1 MQKFWALAVFS
12 GLVVTAAS
20 SGAMFLAGVPVA
32 GHAATRRRCREGHDR
47 VGEGSNR
54 RVDPT

>member
-20 SGAMFLAGVPVA
+20 SGAIFLVGVPVA
-32 GHAATRRRCREGHDR
+32 GHTATRG
-47 VGEGSNR
+47 VAGKAMIA
-54 RVDPT
+54 